1 MNGRLP
7 EKKYAALHLRYVKH
21 IAKADMLWREI
32 SQLIYDRIPEETKLA
47 GSLES
52 KFDFMLYYR
61 TNNGLNYLPESLH
74 DSIAEALEETIKEFP
89 EVNDCGL

>member
-7 EKKYAALHLRYVKH
+7 EKKYAALKLRYIKH
-21 IAKADMLWREI
+21 IDKAYMLWKEI

-47 GSLES
+47 GVSES
-52 KFDFMLYYR
+52 KLDFMLYYR
-61 TNNGLNYLPESLH
+61 SNNGLGFLPEILH

-89 EVNDCGL
+89 EGNDCGL